1 MSKRPGGQG
10 EAERQEPRKCRGGM
24 EQEAK
29 LASFRNK
36 DCSYIALRAS
46 QLRGSRLV
54 SGQLHLVL
62 RPGWGEYSLSKSLR
76 AQLMCPKY
84 LLSAYYVSGWCVRI
98 GLLSRS

>member
-1 MSKRPGGQG
+1 MQG
-10 EAERQEPRKCRGGM
+10 WN

-46 QLRGSRLV
+46 QPRGSRLV

-76 AQLMCPKY
+76 AQLSVSQVFTEC
-84 LLSAYYVSGWCVRI
+84 LLCVRL
-98 GLLSRS
+98 GVQE

>member
-1 MSKRPGGQG
+1 MQG
-10 EAERQEPRKCRGGM
+10 RN

-46 QLRGSRLV
+46 QPRGSRLV

-62 RPGWGEYSLSKSLR
+62 RPGWGEYSLSK
-76 AQLMCPKY
+76 
-84 LLSAYYVSGWCVRI
+84 
-98 GLLSRS
+98 